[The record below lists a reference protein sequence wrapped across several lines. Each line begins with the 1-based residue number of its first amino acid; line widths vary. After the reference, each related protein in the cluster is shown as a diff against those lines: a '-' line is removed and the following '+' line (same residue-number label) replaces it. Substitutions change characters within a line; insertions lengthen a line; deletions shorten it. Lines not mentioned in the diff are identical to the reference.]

1 MICHDNVF
9 YVADINVI
17 GGVETFLWELVKKYQ
32 KYDIAVVYKTGDE
45 KQIQRLKK
53 YCMVYQHSRQRIK
66 CKVAIIN
73 YDVSIINFIDE
84 GAEIYQVI
92 HGDYSNPVYTWKP
105 LTHPRI
111 KKYICITKYMLNTF
125 DKLTK
130 CSNTMLSYNPL
141 TIDEEDLKSEDDLLI
156 LVSAT
161 RLTKIKGK
169 DRMIALANALDNAG
183 IKYIWYVFTND
194 VNAIPNPNVVYM
206 KPRLDVRSWIKKADY
221 VIQLS
226 DTEALCYTMVESLY
240 LGVPVICTPFPFLDE
255 IGVKDGKN
263 AWILNFDLSNMNH
276 IVQNIHNK
284 LEFKFKMIED
294 KYDEVL
300 SHTPSHY
307 KEDKIMK
314 VKVEALD
321 TYKTFNITDGELG
334 RIPEAGEQFEVTK
347 ERLNI
352 LMGNNASGR
361 VFVKIVEP
369 VKETKKAIL
378 PTKKETKRK
387 K

>member
-1 MICHDNVF
+1 MIEHDNIF
-9 YVADINVI
+9 YVADINII
-17 GGVETFLWELVKKYQ
+17 GGVETFLWELVKKYK
-32 KYDIAVVYKTGDE
+32 KYDIAVVYKTGYDV
-45 KQIQRLKK
+45 QINRLKK
-53 YCMVYQHSRQRIK
+53 YCMVYRHTNQRIK
-66 CKVAIIN
+66 CKTAIIN

-84 GAEIYQVI
+84 GAKIYQVI

-111 KKYICITKYMLNTF
+111 EKYICITEYMMSTFGKVSGCNNT
-125 DKLTK
+125 L
-130 CSNTMLSYNPL
+130 LSYNPL
-141 TIDEEDLKSEDDLLI
+141 SVEDSEDEDLLI

-194 VNAIPNPNVVYM
+194 VNAINNPNVVYM
-206 KPRLDVRSWIKKADY
+206 KPRLDVRRWIKKADY

-240 LGVPVICTPFPFLDE
+240 LGVPVVCTPFPFLDE
-255 IGVKDGKN
+255 IGIKNGLN
-263 AWILNFDLSNMNH
+263 AWILKFDLSNINEVVNNMK
-276 IVQNIHNK
+276 NK
-284 LEFKFKMIED
+284 KLNFKFKMKED
-294 KYDEVL
+294 RYDELL
-300 SHTPSHY
+300 SHAPSHFE
-307 KEDKIMK
+307 EDKIMK

-321 TYKTFNITDGELG
+321 TYAKFNILDSELG
-334 RIPEAGEQFEVTK
+334 KVPVAGEQFEVTK

-352 LMGNNASGR
+352 LLGNNESGR

-369 VKETKKAIL
+369 VKEVKKTIL
-378 PTKKETKRK
+378 PTKKATKRK

>member
-1 MICHDNVF
+1 MINHDNILFVS
-9 YVADINVI
+9 DINVI
-17 GGVETFLWELVKKYQ
+17 GGVETFLWEMVKKYH
-32 KYDIAVVYKTGDE
+32 KYDIAVVYRTGNQQ
-45 KQIQRLKK
+45 QIDRLKQ
-53 YCMVYQHSRQRIK
+53 YCMVYKHTEQKIK

-73 YDVSIINFIDE
+73 YDVSIIDYIEE
-84 GAEIYQVI
+84 GADIYQTI

-111 KKYICITKYMLNTF
+111 KNYICITDYMLNSF
-125 DKLTK
+125 EKVSGAK
-130 CSNTMLSYNPL
+130 NSILSYNPL
-141 TIDEEDLKSEDDLLI
+141 TIDDTEDDSLLI

-169 DRMIALANALDNAG
+169 DRMIALARALDNAG
-183 IKYIWYVFTND
+183 INYIWYVFTND
-194 VNAIPNPNVVYM
+194 TNAIDNPNVVYM
-206 KPRLDVRSWIKKADY
+206 KPRLDVRRWLKKADY

-255 IGVKDGKN
+255 IGVKDGIN
-263 AWILNFDLSNMNH
+263 AWILNFDLSNMEH
-276 IVQNIHNK
+276 VVKNIMNRPKFEFNK
-284 LEFKFKMIED
+284 LKD
-294 KYDEVL
+294 RYDELL
-300 SHTPSHY
+300 SHKPSHF

-321 TYKTFNITDGELG
+321 TYVRFNVTDTELG
-334 RIPEAGEQFEVTK
+334 RIPKAGEQFEVTK

-352 LMGNNASGR
+352 LMGNNELGKT
-361 VFVKIVEP
+361 FVKIVEP
-369 VKETKKAIL
+369 VKETKKAVA
-378 PTKKETKRK
+378 PKKKETKRK

>member
-1 MICHDNVF
+1 MICHDNIFFVS
-9 YVADINVI
+9 DINVI

-32 KYDIAVVYKTGDE
+32 KYDLAVVYKTGNQ
-45 KQIQRLKK
+45 KQIDRLKK
-53 YCMVYQHSRQRIK
+53 YCMVYKHFNQRIK

-73 YDVSIINFIDE
+73 YDVSIINFIEE
-84 GAEIYQVI
+84 GADIYQTI
-92 HGDYSNPVYTWKP
+92 HGDYSNSVYTWKP

-111 KKYICITKYMLNTF
+111 KKYICITNYMLSTF
-125 DKLTK
+125 SKITN
-130 CSNTMLSYNPL
+130 CTNTMLSYNPL
-141 TIDEEDLKSEDDLLI
+141 SVDDEEDNLLI

-194 VNAIPNPNVVYM
+194 VNAIQNSNVVYM
-206 KPRLDVRSWIKKADY
+206 KPRLDVRRWIKKADY

-226 DTEALCYTMVESLY
+226 DTEALCYTMEEALY
-240 LGVPVICTPFPFLDE
+240 YGVPVICTPFPFLNE
-255 IGVKDGKN
+255 IGVKDGLN
-263 AWILNFDLSNMNH
+263 AWILNFDLSNLDH
-276 IVQNIHNK
+276 IVKNITKK
-284 LEFKFKMIED
+284 LNFKFKHLED
-294 KYDEVL
+294 RYDELL
-300 SHTPSHY
+300 SHTPSHF

-321 TYKTFNITDGELG
+321 TYEQFNVTDAGLG
-334 RIPEAGEQFEVTK
+334 RVPKAGEQFEVTK

-352 LMGNNASGR
+352 LLGNNDSGR
-361 VFVKIVEP
+361 VYVKIVEP
-369 VKETKKAIL
+369 VKEEKKAIL
-378 PTKKETKRK
+378 PTKKTTKRK

>member
-1 MICHDNVF
+1 MIQHDNIF

-17 GGVETFLWELVKKYQ
+17 GGVETFLWELVKKYNG
-32 KYDIAVVYKTGDE
+32 YDIAVVYKTGNQQ
-45 KQIQRLKK
+45 QINRLKK
-53 YCMVYQHSRQRIK
+53 YCMVYQHHSQKIK

-73 YDVSIINFIDE
+73 YDISIIPFIEE
-84 GAEIYQVI
+84 GAKIYQVI
-92 HGDYSNPVYTWKP
+92 HGDYSNPVYKWKP

-111 KKYICITKYMLNTF
+111 EKYICITKFMQNTF
-125 DKLTK
+125 PSVSG
-130 CSNTMLSYNPL
+130 CNNTLLCYNPL
-141 TIDEEDLKSEDDLLI
+141 TIEDEDDDLLI

-194 VNAIPNPNVVYM
+194 VNVIDNPNVVYM
-206 KPRLDVRSWIKKADY
+206 KPRLDVRRWIKKADY
-221 VIQLS
+221 LIQLS
-226 DTEALCYTMVESLY
+226 DSEALCYAMVEALY
-240 LGVPVICTPFPFLDE
+240 CGTPVICTPFPFLDE
-255 IGVKDGKN
+255 IGVKDGEN
-263 AWILNFDLSNMNH
+263 AWILKFDLSNLQHVVN
-276 IVQNIHNK
+276 NIKNK
-284 LEFKFKMIED
+284 PIFEFKKIED
-294 KYDEVL
+294 GYDEIL

-307 KEDKIMK
+307 REDKIMK

-321 TYKTFNITDGELG
+321 TYKKFQILDSELG
-334 RIPEAGEQFEVTK
+334 RIPDEGEQFEVTK

-352 LMGNNASGR
+352 LLGNNASGR

-378 PTKKETKRK
+378 PTKKVAKRK
-387 K
+387 TK

>member
-1 MICHDNVF
+1 
-9 YVADINVI
+9 
-17 GGVETFLWELVKKYQ
+17 
-32 KYDIAVVYKTGDE
+32 
-45 KQIQRLKK
+45 
-53 YCMVYQHSRQRIK
+53 MVYQHHNQKIK

-73 YDVSIINFIDE
+73 YDVSIISFIEE
-84 GAEIYQVI
+84 GAKIYQVI

-111 KKYICITKYMLNTF
+111 EKYICITKFMQNTF
-125 DKLTK
+125 PKVSGCT
-130 CSNTMLSYNPL
+130 NTLLCYNPL
-141 TIDEEDLKSEDDLLI
+141 TIEDEDDDLLI

-194 VNAIPNPNVVYM
+194 INAIDNPNVVYM
-206 KPRLDVRSWIKKADY
+206 KPRLDVRRWIKKADY
-221 VIQLS
+221 LVQLS
-226 DTEALCYTMVESLY
+226 DSEALCYAMVEALY
-240 LGVPVICTPFPFLDE
+240 CDTPVICTPFPFLDE
-255 IGVKDGKN
+255 IGVKDGEN
-263 AWILNFDLSNMNH
+263 AWILKFDLSNLQHVVN
-276 IVQNIHNK
+276 NIKNK
-284 LEFKFKMIED
+284 PIFKFKKIED
-294 KYDEVL
+294 GYDEIL

-307 KEDKIMK
+307 REDKIMK

-321 TYKTFNITDGELG
+321 TYKKFQILDGELG
-334 RIPEAGEQFEVTK
+334 RIPDEGEQFEVTK

-352 LMGNNASGR
+352 LMGNNESGR

-378 PTKKETKRK
+378 PTKKTTKRK
-387 K
+387 TK

>member
-1 MICHDNVF
+1 MIEHDNIF
-9 YVADINVI
+9 YVADINII

-32 KYDIAVVYKTGDE
+32 KYDIAVVYNTGYDV
-45 KQIQRLKK
+45 QINRLKK
-53 YCMVYQHSRQRIK
+53 YCMCYQHHNQRIK
-66 CKVAIIN
+66 CKTAIIN
-73 YDVSIINFIDE
+73 YDVSIIPFIDE
-84 GAEIYQVI
+84 GADIYQVI

-111 KKYICITKYMLNTF
+111 KKYICITEYMLSTF
-125 DKLTK
+125 DRISG

-141 TIDEEDLKSEDDLLI
+141 TVDDEEDNLLI

-206 KPRLDVRSWIKKADY
+206 KPRLDVRKWIKKADY

-255 IGVKDGKN
+255 IGIKDGKN
-263 AWILNFDLSNMNH
+263 AWVLNFDLSNMNH
-276 IVQNIHNK
+276 IVKNINNK
-284 LEFKFKMIED
+284 LKFDFKLKED
-294 KYDEVL
+294 RYDELL
-300 SHTPSHY
+300 SHKPSHF
-307 KEDKIMK
+307 KEDKITM

-321 TYKTFNITDGELG
+321 TYEKYNVTDAGLG
-334 RIPEAGEQFEVTK
+334 RVPKSGEQFEVTK
-347 ERLNI
+347 ERLNV
-352 LMGNNASGR
+352 LLGNNDSGR
-361 VFVKIVEP
+361 VYVKVVEP
-369 VKETKKAIL
+369 VKEQKKSIL
-378 PTKKETKRK
+378 PKKNIVKRSK
-387 K
+387 